1 MERRVHWEEAMAQS
15 TNVLTAKPRSE
26 KGKGPARRLRASG
39 LIPAVVYG
47 LKREPTHIAVDP
59 AALQKAIATP
69 HRFNTLLT
77 LQVDGA
83 DKRVLFREYE
93 VDPVSRKLVH
103 ADFLEVELGKA
114 VKVDVPIVT
123 TGKAEGVVAG
133 GILNVSA
140 HSIEVEALPDRIP
153 VAIEVDVTALKIGGS
168 IHIADVKAPEGVKIK
183 FATNFTVAVVT
194 APEKEEV
201 VAPVAAAL
209 PGAVPA
215 EGAAAAPGAPGAAP
229 GAAPAAGG
237 AAPAGAKGAA
247 PAAAPAKGKGKK

>member
-1 MERRVHWEEAMAQS
+1 MAQS
-15 TNVLTAKPRSE
+15 TNVLNAKPRSE

-47 LKREPTHIAVDP
+47 LKRDPTHISVDP
-59 AALQKAIATP
+59 AALEKAIATP

-77 LQVDGA
+77 LQVDGL

-93 VDPVSRKLVH
+93 VEPVSRRLVH
-103 ADFLEVELGKA
+103 ADFLEVELGKP

-123 TGKAEGVVAG
+123 TGKAEGVIAG

-140 HSIEVEALPDRIP
+140 HQISVEALPDRIP
-153 VAIEVDVTALKIGGS
+153 VAVEVDVTALKIGGS
-168 IHIADVKAPEGVKIK
+168 IHIADVKAPDGVKIK
-183 FATNFTVAVVT
+183 YATNFTVAVVT

-201 VAPVAAAL
+201 VAPVAVVGV

-215 EGAAAAPGAPGAAP
+215 EGAAAAPAGGAPGAPGAAAPAGGAPGAP
-229 GAAPAAGG
+229 GAAAPA
-237 AAPAGAKGAA
+237 AGAKGAA
-247 PAAAPAKGKGKK
+247 PAAPAKGKGKK

>member
-123 TGKAEGVVAG
+123 TGQAEGVVAG
-133 GILNVSA
+133 GILTVSA
-140 HSIEVEALPDRIP
+140 HSVEVEAVPDRIP

-201 VAPVAAAL
+201 VAPVAAV

-215 EGAAAAPGAPGAAP
+215 A
-229 GAAPAAGG
+229 GAAPAAAG
-237 AAPAGAKGAA
+237 AAPAAGAKGAA